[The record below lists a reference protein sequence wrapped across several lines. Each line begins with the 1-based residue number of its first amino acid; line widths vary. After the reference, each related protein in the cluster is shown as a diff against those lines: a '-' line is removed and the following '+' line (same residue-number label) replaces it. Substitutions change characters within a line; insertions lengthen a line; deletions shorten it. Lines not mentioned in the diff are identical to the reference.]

1 MMIAMMMVMTLVGGG
16 HTGNDDY
23 GAVMAMT
30 G

>member
-16 HTGNDDY
+16 YAGNDDY